1 MVSISQMYFAN
12 SLLSGNFTPRSSHIC
27 LLQVHLSTPGIPGV
41 DKCVKNAV

>member
-12 SLLSGNFTPRSSHIC
+12 SLLSGYFTPRSS
-27 LLQVHLSTPGIPGV
+27 HLSTPGIPGV